1 MSTGR
6 QVFIRKPRT
15 LTPLELARIHEMVVL
30 SRLLV
35 KTEPKK

>member
-1 MSTGR
+1 MTGPSYIPYPRQLST
-6 QVFIRKPRT
+6 RT
-15 LTPLELARIHEMVVL
+15 LAEIHEMVVL

>member
-1 MSTGR
+1 MNYLIPLPKL
-6 QVFIRKPRT
+6 QPR
-15 LTPLELARIHEMVVL
+15 ESKQMAEIHEMVVL